1 MSTPSLDALKAEL
14 DAGKM
19 QEGNAVVDASNAL
32 QTGTDLNA
40 PMYVDGNSTLQV
52 GGFPFAL
59 QMFAGVTNTANSVVS
74 IEGQSTGTAN
84 DLMHLTLVSGSN
96 ATATIAGYY
105 RVTVTDDA
113 GNITTGAYYAPF
125 YTLA

>member
-1 MSTPSLDALKAEL
+1 MSSPSTDGLKQEI
-14 DAGKM
+14 DQGRM
-19 QEGNAVVDASNAL
+19 REGNQVQDQDGTP

-40 PMYVDGNSTLQV
+40 PMYVDLNSQLQI

-59 QMFAGVTNTANSVVS
+59 QLFGGVTNTANSALT
-74 IEGQSTGTAN
+74 IEGQSTGAAN
-84 DLMHLTLVSGSN
+84 DLMHLTLVSGAN

>member
-1 MSTPSLDALKAEL
+1 MSNEAVQASIRGAA
-14 DAGKM
+14 M
-19 QEGNAVVDASNAL
+19 REGNIVLDLDGSPQVGA
-32 QTGTDLNA
+32 DLNSH
-40 PMYVDGNSTLQV
+40 MYVDTAGTMQV
-52 GGFPFAL
+52 GAFPFAV
-59 QMFAGVTNTANSVVS
+59 QAFAGVQNTANSAIS

-84 DLMHLTLVSGSN
+84 DLMHLTLVSGVN

-125 YTLA
+125 YTLN